1 MKSEIQINNTA
12 GVCQID
18 IEGTIGVPEEWQ
30 FEEPDARVA
39 TYERFRDAVRRIA
52 EAIVRNEH
60 SVLPVTSMIYGHY
73 GVDGICL
80 GVPTI
85 VGRNGAEAV
94 LDIPLSEE
102 ELAQLQRSANTMREM
117 IDKLDG

>member
-39 TYERFRDAVRRIA
+39 TYE
-52 EAIVRNEH
+52 
-60 SVLPVTSMIYGHY
+60 
-73 GVDGICL
+73 
-80 GVPTI
+80 
-85 VGRNGAEAV
+85 
-94 LDIPLSEE
+94 LS
-102 ELAQLQRSANTMREM
+102 L
-117 IDKLDG
+117 IHI

>member
-39 TYERFRDAVRRIA
+39 TYERFRDTLRRIA
-52 EAIVRNEH
+52 DYFGVSIDYLLGH
-60 SVLPVTSMIYGHY
+60 KSPVTDDERQLLALFRSFTPSQRRRLLEQAELLTHY
-73 GVDGICL
+73 KI
-80 GVPTI
+80 
-85 VGRNGAEAV
+85 
-94 LDIPLSEE
+94 
-102 ELAQLQRSANTMREM
+102 
-117 IDKLDG
+117 KLDD